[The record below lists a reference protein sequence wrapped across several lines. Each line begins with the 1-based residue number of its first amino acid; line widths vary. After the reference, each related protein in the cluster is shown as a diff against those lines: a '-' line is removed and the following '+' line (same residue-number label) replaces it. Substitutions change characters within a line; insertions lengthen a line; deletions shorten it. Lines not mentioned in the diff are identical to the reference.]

1 MKLHEYQAKALF
13 REYGIPTPKGVLVD
27 ALDKLEQA
35 ARSLGGD
42 EWIVKAQVHASER
55 SQVGGVRWAHGMD
68 ELRKAGEAL
77 LGQRLHTGYGGP
89 GGQRVDRLL
98 LEAPVQ
104 LEQEIYFVM
113 QVDRSLERVVCR
125 VSQSGGST
133 GAERAGDE
141 IEIVQVEADAVLGFM
156 PFHYR
161 QLSLELDLSRQAR
174 RRLAELM
181 QNAYRLFRD
190 KDLVMLRINPL
201 ALTGAGE
208 LVALDAKLTVD
219 DNALDRQPDLRALH
233 DAEQVDA
240 IERAAEEH
248 GLHYVRLDGDIG
260 CMVNGAGLAMA
271 TMDLLKL
278 HGGEPANFL
287 DVGGHVY
294 GPEQVAKALRLIL
307 SDGQVKAV
315 LVNIFGGIVRCDLIA
330 QGMIEA
336 AGGQGLRVP
345 VVVRMQG
352 TEAYAGLQAL
362 AASDL
367 GFITTHKL
375 EDAARLAVEAAR
387 AGVAA

>member
-13 REYGIPTPKGVLVD
+13 REYGIPTPRGVLV
-27 ALDKLEQA
+27 AGLDELERA

-42 EWIVKAQVHASER
+42 QWIVKAQVHASER
-55 SQVGGVRWAHGMD
+55 SQAGGVRWVHGME
-68 ELRKAGEAL
+68 ELRKAGAAL

-89 GGQRVDRLL
+89 AGQRVDSLL

-133 GAERAGDE
+133 GAERAGGQ
-141 IEIVQVEADAVLGFM
+141 IEIAQVEADAVLGFM

-201 ALTGAGE
+201 ALTASGE

-219 DNALDRQPDLRALH
+219 DNALDRQPELRALH
-233 DAEQVDA
+233 DAEQVDE
-240 IERAAEEH
+240 IERAAEEE
-248 GLHYVRLDGDIG
+248 GLHYVRLEGDIG

-294 GPEQVAKALRLIL
+294 SPEQIAKALRLIL
-307 SDGQVKAV
+307 SAAQVKAV

-330 QGMIEA
+330 RGMIEA
-336 AGGQGLRVP
+336 VGEQGLRVP

-387 AGVAA
+387 GGLPG